1 MVLLN
6 QVLVLLL
13 VSVIVFII
21 DINKKFFPVPVV
33 LVLVGMALS
42 SLSLFSDFSVSH
54 DVLYDIFIPGL
65 IFVSAYQFSAQ
76 ALKKNAAIIL
86 TFSTLGM
93 LATVLLLGT
102 GVYWVSSFFEPLSWS
117 VSFLLAAILVPT
129 DPVSVVS
136 ILKGS
141 GGSEEVSDI
150 VEGESLVNDGT
161 SIVIFTILLS
171 MVQSGN
177 SFSALNFL
185 ESFTYVS
192 LGGIGIG
199 LVFGW
204 ILSQAIHITSHH
216 EYQVILSILIAY
228 GGFTLAEMVNASG
241 VLATVVSGIL
251 LSFAFSKHDEKEDE
265 FRDSLGGFW
274 NVVEPTLSSILFL
287 FIGIQSVHYIHFQK
301 PIIWITATIFFVLS
315 ILARF
320 LVLGSTLLVVPSWRR
335 KFEHLN
341 SGLFLLSWAG
351 IKGTMSVVLIL
362 WAESTLTIDNSVF
375 LISVAFI
382 TTLFSF
388 IFQSAGVYPLS
399 RFLKKV
405 DHSET

>member
-204 ILSQAIHITSHH
+204 I
-216 EYQVILSILIAY
+216 
-228 GGFTLAEMVNASG
+228 
-241 VLATVVSGIL
+241 
-251 LSFAFSKHDEKEDE
+251 
-265 FRDSLGGFW
+265 
-274 NVVEPTLSSILFL
+274 
-287 FIGIQSVHYIHFQK
+287 
-301 PIIWITATIFFVLS
+301 
-315 ILARF
+315 
-320 LVLGSTLLVVPSWRR
+320 
-335 KFEHLN
+335 
-341 SGLFLLSWAG
+341 
-351 IKGTMSVVLIL
+351 
-362 WAESTLTIDNSVF
+362 
-375 LISVAFI
+375 
-382 TTLFSF
+382 
-388 IFQSAGVYPLS
+388 
-399 RFLKKV
+399 
-405 DHSET
+405 

>member
-1 MVLLN
+1 M
-6 QVLVLLL
+6 
-13 VSVIVFII
+13 VFII

-33 LVLVGMALS
+33 LVLAGMALS
-42 SLSLFSDFSVSH
+42 FLPLFSDFSVSH

-65 IFVSAYQFSAQ
+65 IFVSAYQFSAY
-76 ALKKNAAIIL
+76 AFKKNAGIIL
-86 TFSTLGM
+86 TFSTVGM
-93 LATVLLLGT
+93 LLTALLLGT
-102 GVYWVSSFFEPLSWS
+102 GIYWVSSFFVPLTWA

-136 ILKGS
+136 ILKDS
-141 GGSEEVSDI
+141 GGSKEVSEI

-171 MVQSGN
+171 MVQSGDA
-177 SFSALNFL
+177 FSPLNFL

-199 LVFGW
+199 LAFGW

-228 GGFTLAEMVNASG
+228 GGFTLAELVNASG
-241 VLATVVSGIL
+241 VLATVVSGL
-251 LSFAFSKHDEKEDE
+251 MLSFAFSKHEEKEEE
-265 FRDSLGGFW
+265 FRESLSGFW
-274 NVVEPTLSSILFL
+274 NVIEPTLSSVLFL
-287 FIGIQSVHYIHFQK
+287 FIGIQSVQYTNFQD
-301 PIIWITATIFFVLS
+301 PTIWITAFIVFILS
-315 ILARF
+315 ILSRF
-320 LVLGSTLLVVPSWRR
+320 LVLGGTLLVVPPWRK
-335 KFEHLN
+335 KFKHLN

-351 IKGTMSVVLIL
+351 IKGTMSVVLLL
-362 WAESTLTIDNSVF
+362 WAESALAIDNSAS

-399 RFLKKV
+399 LFLEKV
-405 DHSET
+405 DKNEA